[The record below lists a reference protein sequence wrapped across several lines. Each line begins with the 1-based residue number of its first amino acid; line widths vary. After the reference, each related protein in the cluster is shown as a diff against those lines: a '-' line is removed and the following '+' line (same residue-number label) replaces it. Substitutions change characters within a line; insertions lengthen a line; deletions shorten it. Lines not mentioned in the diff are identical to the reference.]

1 MSDTTELL
9 DSIRDIHVPPP
20 PESSS
25 ALLLGL
31 LGLFIVLFVI
41 VAAGLFLRRRTR
53 VNRSL
58 QKELQTIRSK
68 PQKTALVELAVLL
81 RRVMHHLHG
90 DKINLLQGQL
100 WLDAL
105 DATFN
110 TRFFTKGDGSVFG
123 NALYDTAGSNQPDTR
138 ALCSHI
144 SKLIGKTNL
153 NTDDQVPPH
162 LQYSYKPQN
171 GPGQIT

>member
-31 LGLFIVLFVI
+31 LGLFIV
-41 VAAGLFLRRRTR
+41 FLRRRTR

-162 LQYSYKPQN
+162 LQYRYKLKN
-171 GPGQIT
+171 GPEQIT